1 MRHLSKSAD
10 TGKKPIQQNS
20 KSILITQKMI
30 TRGIEDKSSR
40 GGFTTKKQVKK
51 QVSYGRREDY
61 ITNYEERLMSRYRIG
76 YSDLVKMLIVK
87 AAQSE
92 FHDLTPFR

>member
-1 MRHLSKSAD
+1 
-10 TGKKPIQQNS
+10 
-20 KSILITQKMI
+20 MI

-51 QVSYGRREDY
+51 QVSYGKREDY
-61 ITNYEERLMSRYRIG
+61 INNYETRLMNRYRIG

-87 AAQSE
+87 AARSE
-92 FHDLTPFR
+92 FNDLALYR

>member
-1 MRHLSKSAD
+1 MLIVGYVILSS
-10 TGKKPIQQNS
+10 
-20 KSILITQKMI
+20 SIRDLFLNLFLS
-30 TRGIEDKSSR
+30 GKSSS

-61 ITNYEERLMSRYRIG
+61 IINYEQRLMSRYRIG

-92 FHDLTPFR
+92 FHDLRTPFR

>member
-1 MRHLSKSAD
+1 
-10 TGKKPIQQNS
+10 
-20 KSILITQKMI
+20 MI

-61 ITNYEERLMSRYRIG
+61 IIDYETRLMNRYRIG

-87 AAQSE
+87 AARSE
-92 FHDLTPFR
+92 FNDLALYR

>member
-1 MRHLSKSAD
+1 
-10 TGKKPIQQNS
+10 
-20 KSILITQKMI
+20 MI
-30 TRGIEDKSSR
+30 TRGIEDKSSS

-61 ITNYEERLMSRYRIG
+61 IINYEQRLMSRYRIG

-87 AAQSE
+87 EARQE
-92 FHDLTPFR
+92 FHDLRTPFR